1 MQLSKHFTLD
11 EFVSPRDKVKPT
23 EAHIENLKDLCEL
36 ALEPLREALG
46 RPIKVTSGYR
56 SPQYNKSIGGAP
68 GSQHTSGIAAD
79 IAVLSDDEMIKAAAI
94 ASRIKHVGG
103 IGLYPGEGFIHVDI
117 RQRIGG
123 KPTYWMRKDGK
134 YQGLSIVM
142 RNKVRAHGG
151 LI

>member
-1 MQLSKHFTLD
+1 MQLSKHFALD

-23 EAHIENLKDLCEL
+23 DAHLENLKDLCEL

-46 RPIKVTSGYR
+46 RPLKITSGYR
-56 SPQYNKSIGGAP
+56 SPQYNKSVGGAP

-79 IAVLSDDEMIKAAAI
+79 IALESDEEMAKAAAI
-94 ASRIKHVGG
+94 ASKISAIGG

-123 KPTYWMRKDGK
+123 RPTYWMRKDGE
-134 YQGLSIVM
+134 YQALSVVM
-142 RNKVRAHGG
+142 RHKLRALGG